1 MYLIKFNTFMIKK
14 KILNKLG
21 IERNYLNMMKT
32 IY

>member
-14 KILNKLG
+14 KIIKKLG